1 MSHVRIVRYTHMFVS
16 IHPRTA
22 WMCCSNQTAML
33 LLLMPYSL
41 PCVLSLQNPVHKK
54 KEASD
59 LTPSNAIT
67 PF

>member
-1 MSHVRIVRYTHMFVS
+1 
-16 IHPRTA
+16 
-22 WMCCSNQTAML
+22 ML